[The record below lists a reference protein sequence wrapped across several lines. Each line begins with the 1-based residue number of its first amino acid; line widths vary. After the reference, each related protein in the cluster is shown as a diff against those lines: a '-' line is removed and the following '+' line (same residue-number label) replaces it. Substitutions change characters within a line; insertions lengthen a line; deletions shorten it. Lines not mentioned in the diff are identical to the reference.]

1 MALQHVRAG
10 GFVAGVARLNE
21 LLGVVGAAILIGML
35 LLVAANVVLRYG
47 FGSPI
52 AWADQVATYG
62 IVYVTFIGAP
72 RVLARRGHVAVDIL
86 ENTLSPAG
94 RRVLRTGIDTV
105 GFLYCSVF
113 TLLALRETQRLID
126 RGAQF
131 TDAVTVPQWIVYSV
145 IPLGAA
151 LLALQFLA
159 HLLTDLRSLREPGS

>member
-1 MALQHVRAG
+1 MR
-10 GFVAGVARLNE
+10 RL
-21 LLGVVGAAILIGML
+21 VGRLWSVIDGIIAL
-35 LLVAANVVLRYG
+35 LLAAMIIIVFTNVVLRYG